1 MSEQEMEEPA
11 DDVAREG
18 KAQFEPRQTELFARC
33 LRALN
38 RAGIPYLVAGAMA
51 KHAYTG
57 IWRNTKDLD
66 LFLKPADLEPA
77 LATLADAGLDTTIE
91 FHHWLAKA
99 RREPYFID
107 LIFGTGHGQLQI
119 DDSWFENS
127 RPIQIAGVQAQLI
140 PPEELIVS
148 KMYVAERYRFDGA
161 DVLHVIQGT
170 RGEID
175 WQRILALLDDNRD
188 LLLPYLLL
196 FAFVYPGRT
205 HYLPQSLMAELFE
218 EAQRHWSD
226 PHGRRDFRGTLLDPF
241 SFTVDIEDWDYEDQ
255 RRLEPLV
262 GEMGDLVGEE
272 HHE

>member
-1 MSEQEMEEPA
+1 MSEEAIEA
-11 DDVAREG
+11 LIDDVAREG
-18 KAQFEPRQTELFARC
+18 KPQFDPEQTRVFARG

-38 RAGIPYLVAGAMA
+38 EAGVPYLIAGAMA

-66 LFLKPADLEPA
+66 IFLKPADLEPA
-77 LATLADAGLDTTIE
+77 LAVFAGAGFDNAIE
-91 FHHWLAKA
+91 FRHWLAKA
-99 RREPYFID
+99 RQEPYFID
-107 LIFGTGHGQLQI
+107 VIFGTGHGQLQI
-119 DDSWFENS
+119 DDSWFNNS
-127 RPIQIAGVQAQLI
+127 RSIKIAGVQAQLI

-170 RGEID
+170 RGKID

-205 HYLPQSLMAELFE
+205 DYLPQSLMVELFE
-218 EAQRHWSD
+218 EARRRWSD
-226 PHGRRDFRGTLLDPF
+226 RHGRQDFRGTLLDPF
-241 SFTVDIEDWDYEDQ
+241 SFIVDIEDWNYEDQ
-255 RRLEPLV
+255 RNLEPLV
-262 GEMGDLVGEE
+262 GEMGDVI
-272 HHE
+272 

>member
-1 MSEQEMEEPA
+1 MSEQEAEEPA
-11 DDVAREG
+11 EDVAREG
-18 KAQFEPRQTELFARC
+18 KPQFEPEQEAMFARG

-38 RAGIPYLVAGAMA
+38 QAGIAYVIAGAMA

-57 IWRNTKDLD
+57 IWRNTKDID

-77 LATLADAGLDTTIE
+77 LAALAGAGFDTTIE

-99 RREPYFID
+99 RQEPYFID

-119 DDSWFENS
+119 DDSWFEKS
-127 RPIQIAGVQAQLI
+127 RPIKVAGVQAQLI
-140 PPEELIVS
+140 PVEELIVS
-148 KMYVAERYRFDGA
+148 KLYVAERYRFDGA

-170 RGEID
+170 RGQID
-175 WQRILALLDDNRD
+175 WQRVLALLDDNRD

-205 HYLPQSLMAELFE
+205 HYLPQSLMTELFE
-218 EAQRHWSD
+218 EARRRWSD
-226 PHGRRDFRGTLLDPF
+226 PHGRKDFRGTLLDPF

-255 RRLEPLV
+255 RKLEPLV
-262 GEMGDLVGEE
+262 GEMGDVL
-272 HHE
+272 